1 MALLVPLRV
10 AMLEAAALMKRSQKE
25 KRQVVMMTVKSRS
38 QRSLL
43 IQQKIKISKRQDPV
57 QLK

>member
-10 AMLEAAALMKRSQKE
+10 AMLEAAALMKRSQKG

-43 IQQKIKISKRQDPV
+43 IRQKIKISKRQDPV

>member
-43 IQQKIKISKRQDPV
+43 IRQKIKISKRQDPV